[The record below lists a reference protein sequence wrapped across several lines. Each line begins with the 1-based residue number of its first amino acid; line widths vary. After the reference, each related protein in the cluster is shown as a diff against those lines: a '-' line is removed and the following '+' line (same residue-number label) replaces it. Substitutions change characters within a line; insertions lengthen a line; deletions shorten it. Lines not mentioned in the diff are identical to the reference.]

1 MQNSQ
6 TLSLVC
12 IVDEVD
18 STNEFLQNIA
28 IEYKNK
34 YIQPILFFSKVQ
46 SKGKGRGGKS
56 FYSPKGGIYFSL
68 LFTEPNLEPN
78 LSLKVALFII
88 KKLKKLYNLP
98 FKIRWPN
105 DLILEDMK
113 FGGILVEVK
122 ENSVI
127 VGVGLNLTK
136 DISSKIKDQKVTYL
150 NKYIKRKLKIEEFY
164 NLVEKWFSSNFF
176 KFIKS
181 PINLN
186 EWERYSYFKE
196 GDLLKWEGGREEK
209 NGIYK
214 GISKEGFLK
223 VEVNGEIKN
232 LTSVEKIN
240 KLLM

>member
-28 IEYKNK
+28 VNYKNE
-34 YIQPILFFSKVQ
+34 YIAPLLFFSKVQ

-56 FYSPKGGIYFSL
+56 FYSPKGGVYFSL
-68 LFTEPNLEPN
+68 LYSAQYLEPN
-78 LSLKVALFII
+78 LPLKVGLFII
-88 KKLKKLYNLP
+88 KKLKKLFNLP
-98 FKIRWPN
+98 FKIKWPN

-122 ENSVI
+122 GNSVI
-127 VGVGLNLTK
+127 IGVGINLTK

-150 NKYIKRKLKIEEFY
+150 NKYIKRKLKVEDFY
-164 NLVEKWFSSNFF
+164 NLIEKWISYNFF
-176 KFIKS
+176 KFLKN
-181 PINLN
+181 PIDFN
-186 EWERYSYFKE
+186 EWKKYSYFKI
-196 GDLLKWEGGREEK
+196 GDLLEWEDGRERK

-223 VEVNGEIKN
+223 AEINGEIKN
-232 LTSVEKIN
+232 IISVEKIY
-240 KLLM
+240 KI